1 MRATLNF
8 RSEGIMPGTR
18 TTCLEAS
25 LLTLLLISNIPC
37 HASDPLPAQA
47 RADRV
52 IVEKKA
58 RTLTLLDHGKVLKDY
73 KIAPGGNPVGPKV
86 RRGDHKTP
94 EGVYVLD
101 RRNRH
106 SQFYRSLH
114 ISYPNAEDRARARKL
129 KIPPGGDIMIHGL
142 PNDYGWLGSAHRAH
156 DWTDGCIAVTNEEIE
171 EIWRVVPEGTT
182 IEIRP

>member
-1 MRATLNF
+1 LRWAEIQSVPRCGGET
-8 RSEGIMPGTR
+8 TR
-18 TTCLEAS
+18 L
-25 LLTLLLISNIPC
+25 
-37 HASDPLPAQA
+37 
-47 RADRV
+47 
-52 IVEKKA
+52 
-58 RTLTLLDHGKVLKDY
+58 
-73 KIAPGGNPVGPKV
+73 
-86 RRGDHKTP
+86 P